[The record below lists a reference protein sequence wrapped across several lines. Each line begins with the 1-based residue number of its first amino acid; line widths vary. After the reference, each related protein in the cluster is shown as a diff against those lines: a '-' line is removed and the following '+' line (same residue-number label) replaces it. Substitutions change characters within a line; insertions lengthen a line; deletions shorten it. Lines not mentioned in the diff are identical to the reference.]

1 MTRTSDLIDIAE
13 LTRIIDSPAC
23 RVVDCR
29 FDLFDKEKG
38 YADYLAAHL
47 PGAVYAHMDR
57 DLAGPV
63 TPESGRHPLPDP
75 AEFRATLAAW
85 GIGNDTH
92 VVAYDDHN
100 GAVAARLWWML
111 RYWMG
116 HSQVSVLDG
125 GIAAWVAAGGAVES
139 EELVPV
145 PAVFDGQPDD
155 DVVATTEEI
164 AADVAAGSDRLL
176 LDARDPVRFRG
187 DKEPIDTVAGHIPGA
202 VNLPLGRSLGE
213 GGRWRD
219 DRALSALWSEFGGGA
234 ASGRPVAMCGSGVTA
249 CHLILSATL
258 AGAPVPRLY
267 VGSWSEWI
275 RDPDRP
281 IGLGADADSG

>member
-1 MTRTSDLIDIAE
+1 MTRIADLIDVAE
-13 LTRIIDSPAC
+13 LSRIIDSPAC

-29 FDLFDKEKG
+29 FDLFDPQKG

-47 PGAVYAHMDR
+47 PGAVYADLDR

-63 TPESGRHPLPDP
+63 TPSSGRHPLPDP
-75 AEFRATLAAW
+75 TAFAATLESW

-92 VVAYDDHN
+92 VVAYDYGN
-100 GAVAARLWWML
+100 GSVAARLWWML
-111 RYWMG
+111 RYWFG
-116 HSQVSVLDG
+116 HAQVSVLDG
-125 GIAAWVAAGGAVES
+125 GITAWLDADGPVEKGATTPS
-139 EELVPV
+139 PT
-145 PAVFDGQPDD
+145 VFNGQPDD
-155 DVVATTEEI
+155 SRVVTTEEI
-164 AADVAAGSDRLL
+164 AANVASGRNRLL

-202 VNLPLGRSLGE
+202 VNLPLGRSLDE

-219 DRALSALWSEFGGGA
+219 EQALRALWSEFDAEA
-234 ASGRPVAMCGSGVTA
+234 ASGSPVAMCGSGVTA

-281 IGLGADADSG
+281 IGLVGDADSG